1 MAGGERFSVCVKID
15 NSRDK
20 NTDIII
26 KNAKKYLKKYK
37 FCVRMIVCITIPFN
51 KLALKTAVF

>member
-51 KLALKTAVF
+51 KLAL